1 MAEPH
6 LRASGVSLEGRAVA
20 EQERSYSVPLPSPGS
35 SLNPVKES
43 QSRSALKLQLKENK
57 SKIIS
62 C

>member
-20 EQERSYSVPLPSPGS
+20 EQERSYSVPLPSPES